1 MNNETKPL
9 RKLSR
14 ACPYGELSEEEIERL
29 RQQDPLWYARREEEE
44 LNRQDAM
51 VVQALREQALLDV
64 ESVYDL
70 VNTAESY
77 PEAIPVLLELL
88 PQISH
93 PDIKEG
99 IVRALTVKEARG
111 IAARPLIE
119 EFKKIDVPATVE
131 EASKQG
137 VAPRLSLKWTIG
149 NALSVVADKSVLEEI
164 VAIMRDRRHGEA
176 RQQLFLFNLLT
187 RLKPAGVADLLMEL
201 LDDDTV
207 VRQVI
212 MALGR
217 LRVQEARPR
226 LEAFLDHPEK
236 LVRQVAK
243 EAIERIDKAK
253 AK

>member
-14 ACPYGELSEEEIERL
+14 ACAYGELSEEEIERSL
-29 RQQDPLWYARREEEE
+29 QRHPERRAIWEEQD
-44 LNRQDAM
+44 RQDAI
-51 VVQALREQALLDV
+51 VVEALREHARLDV
-64 ESVYDL
+64 HSVSDL
-70 VNTAESY
+70 VNTREPY
-77 PEAIPVLLELL
+77 PEAIPVLLHFL
-88 PQISH
+88 PKISA
-93 PDIKEG
+93 PGIKEG

-119 EFKKIDVPATVE
+119 EFKKIDVPATLE

-149 NALSVVADKSVLEEI
+149 NALSVVADASVSNEI
-164 VAIMRDRRHGEA
+164 VALVRDRRHGEA
-176 RQQLFLFNLLT
+176 RQQLFDALT
-187 RLKPAGVADLLMEL
+187 RLKPAGVADLLMGL
-201 LDDDTV
+201 LDDETV

-217 LRVQEARPR
+217 LRIQEARPR